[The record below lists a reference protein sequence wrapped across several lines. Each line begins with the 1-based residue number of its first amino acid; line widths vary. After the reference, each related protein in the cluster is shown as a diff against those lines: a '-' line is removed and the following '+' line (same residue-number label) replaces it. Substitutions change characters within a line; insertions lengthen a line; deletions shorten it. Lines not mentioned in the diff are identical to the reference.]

1 MFGRNEEFF
10 IIFIWEIILIYIE
23 YEYKQI
29 IQCYPNFSLCK
40 HLIEEALRTLNLRLI
55 RHESNNEGDILGSIL
70 S

>member
-29 IQCYPNFSLCK
+29 IQCYFNFSLCK
-40 HLIEEALRTLNLRLI
+40 HRLKKLY
-55 RHESNNEGDILGSIL
+55 GD
-70 S
+70 